1 MWSLWRSK
9 NSKKIGVG
17 GSRWDYLILQM
28 MKITSFLS
36 KSMVE
41 ANRGFVDPRK
51 YPYLNHAIIQYART
65 YNCTNNQTLILAKIV
80 KNVLGGYLQVMIS
93 IGRRL

>member
-1 MWSLWRSK
+1 M
-9 NSKKIGVG
+9 
-17 GSRWDYLILQM
+17 
-28 MKITSFLS
+28 F
-36 KSMVE
+36 E

-51 YPYLNHAIIQYART
+51 YTYLNHAIIQYART
-65 YNCTNNQTLILAKIV
+65 YNCTNNQTRISAKIV